1 MCRSELDDTGDP
13 DHYQERFTAVI
24 NIFVA
29 EDNCQSAKQPPWA
42 GHSARNISPDCLFS
56 TRIEKDEN
64 FDTFGKVWEIIT
76 SLRDKV
82 SFFGRDLNCWRNM
95 RN

>member
-1 MCRSELDDTGDP
+1 MCRSELDDTGDS

-29 EDNCQSAKQPPWA
+29 EDNCQSAKQPAWA
-42 GHSARNISPDCLFS
+42 EHSARNISPDCLFS

-64 FDTFGKVWEIIT
+64 FDTFGKVWEIKH
-76 SLRDKV
+76 L
-82 SFFGRDLNCWRNM
+82 
-95 RN
+95 

>member
-1 MCRSELDDTGDP
+1 MSHGWMMMVIPISTKKGLQLSQYICVCRSELDDVGDA

-29 EDNCQSAKQPPWA
+29 EDNCQSVKQPPWA

-64 FDTFGKVWEIIT
+64 FDTFGKI
-76 SLRDKV
+76 
-82 SFFGRDLNCWRNM
+82 
-95 RN
+95 